1 MHSGQIG
8 SEEIGSRLAHLMRRI
23 EQAAESRSAESEPN
37 WSGYLSSH
45 PLTAERI
52 QPFEKGTN

>member
-1 MHSGQIG
+1 
-8 SEEIGSRLAHLMRRI
+8 MRRI